1 MKPEMTTLW
10 NGLRGWIT
18 PRANPIGVDF
28 GTARLRL
35 AQTATVDGVDR
46 LVAAAAA
53 DVPPEARN
61 DPAAREAFFVA
72 TVKRLLA
79 SADFR
84 GRAAVLALPA
94 ADTHFLHLRLAKMT
108 DAELKAA
115 LPFEAAARLPVPAD
129 KSVLRHL
136 IAGDVGEGKQEVIVM
151 AAARARVERLLA
163 AAARAKLD
171 VVGMETEVKTLV
183 GGFGRLYRRRIDREQ
198 ALCFVDVGAEATRV
212 MIARG
217 GHVLFARAV
226 PVGMGHVERAIC
238 GALKID
244 ATAARRLLCPHAE
257 PVRELIR
264 PERDGGGSVPRVG
277 VLADPCPTAPPEH
290 GSASTPTRGTDSF
303 DQACVASLAK
313 LADELTLCRRYHEA
327 TFPDRPVERL
337 VFLGGG
343 AHATAVC
350 RDIAR
355 RLGVAASVGDPLLRL
370 ASNFQPPE
378 DCPLDPGRPGPDWF
392 VAVGL
397 GLTAAPAIVQP
408 ADAKAA

>member
-1 MKPEMTTLW
+1 MSTFL
-10 NGLRGWIT
+10 NGLRGWIA
-18 PRANPIGVDF
+18 PRGNPIGVDF
-28 GTARLRL
+28 GTSRLRL
-35 AQTATVDGVDR
+35 AQTETVGGADR
-46 LVAAAAA
+46 LIAAAAA

-61 DPAAREAFFVA
+61 DPAAREAFFVSA
-72 TVKRLLA
+72 VKRLLA

-84 GRAAVLALPA
+84 GHAAVLALPA
-94 ADTHFLHLRLAKMT
+94 ADTFFLHLRLAKMT
-108 DAELKAA
+108 EAELKAA

-129 KSVLRHL
+129 QAVLRHL

-163 AAARAKLD
+163 AATRARLD

-226 PVGMGHVERAIC
+226 PVGVGHFERAVC
-238 GALKID
+238 AAMKID
-244 ATAARRLLCPHAE
+244 AAAARRLLCPHAE

-264 PERDGGGSVPRVG
+264 PKREGEVAADEPAVAPVPADQRRVDSACAAT
-277 VLADPCPTAPPEH
+277 LAT
-290 GSASTPTRGTDSF
+290 
-303 DQACVASLAK
+303 

-343 AHATAVC
+343 AHATALC
-350 RDIAR
+350 RDLAR

-370 ASNFQPPE
+370 AANFRPPE

-397 GLTAAPAIVQP
+397 GLTAAPAIPQMS
-408 ADAKAA
+408 DAKAA